1 MRDFITV
8 MKFSIKE
15 MITKKSFI
23 ISTIIILALIVLAFN
38 VPNILNKFSDGED
51 FGTEKM
57 LIIDSDNIF
66 EGNLKALEASD
77 EWYKFEVKNENYSDE
92 QIKEKI
98 ENEEIDSCIKIT
110 KNKNNINLEYTVES
124 LNTFV
129 GMAEIPEDVIQ
140 MLTEAY
146 KNMQIMKLNL
156 SEEEL
161 TSINPQFEF
170 SFKETNENS
179 ASGQIGLVMILSII
193 LFYAIFFCA
202 NKVATSVTTEKTSKI
217 METLVTSTSPST
229 IIMGKTI
236 GIGIVGLIQLI
247 LIIVT
252 GIVSANLFIDKEV
265 LNNLIDLSNVN
276 IGLGLIT
283 LLYFL
288 IGYFIFA
295 FIFALTGSAIAR
307 PEDVQSASAPA
318 SILAVFGFYIAYFAM
333 MNPASEMNTFAN
345 ILPLSAPFSVPF
357 SMLLG
362 TAKFSVIAISILVS
376 VITIALIA
384 KISIKVYSSAILNYG
399 SKMSVKDIF
408 NLIKR
413 KENN

>member
-1 MRDFITV
+1 M
-8 MKFSIKE
+8 
-15 MITKKSFI
+15 
-23 ISTIIILALIVLAFN
+23 
-38 VPNILNKFSDGED
+38 
-51 FGTEKM
+51 
-57 LIIDSDNIF
+57 
-66 EGNLKALEASD
+66 
-77 EWYKFEVKNENYSDE
+77 
-92 QIKEKI
+92 
-98 ENEEIDSCIKIT
+98 
-110 KNKNNINLEYTVES
+110 
-124 LNTFV
+124 
-129 GMAEIPEDVIQ
+129 
-140 MLTEAY
+140 
-146 KNMQIMKLNL
+146 
-156 SEEEL
+156 
-161 TSINPQFEF
+161 
-170 SFKETNENS
+170 
-179 ASGQIGLVMILSII
+179 
-193 LFYAIFFCA
+193 
-202 NKVATSVTTEKTSKI
+202 
-217 METLVTSTSPST
+217 
-229 IIMGKTI
+229 
-236 GIGIVGLIQLI
+236 
-247 LIIVT
+247 
-252 GIVSANLFIDKEV
+252 
-265 LNNLIDLSNVN
+265 
-276 IGLGLIT
+276 GLIT

-399 SKMSVKDIF
+399 SKMSIKDIF